1 MYRFLSQTRKLFKKS
16 PKRLFTRLVNINAE
30 NVENFRAAGSVFTDS
45 KIILAGYQ
53 PRKKKPFISGIGG
66 KREEGES
73 YMDTAIRE
81 TVEELFEFK
90 DTPKELLG
98 ELKTSI
104 VPQKVLQN
112 GSYIIVVYNFND
124 LERFLSI
131 IQKYKLHSVLYN
143 EFPKNLMELIFNRNL
158 EFPSKKVDVFFKPE
172 LSHLSLL
179 PLVQHD
185 KANPFVDPYFVKDM
199 VGLLK

>member
-1 MYRFLSQTRKLFKKS
+1 MYSFLSQTRKLFKKS

-90 DTPKELLG
+90 D
-98 ELKTSI
+98 
-104 VPQKVLQN
+104 KVF
-112 GSYIIVVYNFND
+112 II
-124 LERFLSI
+124 
-131 IQKYKLHSVLYN
+131 K
-143 EFPKNLMELIFNRNL
+143 
-158 EFPSKKVDVFFKPE
+158 
-172 LSHLSLL
+172 
-179 PLVQHD
+179 
-185 KANPFVDPYFVKDM
+185 
-199 VGLLK
+199 